1 MRRRRLLATAL
12 VGGATLVAVT
22 SVNAGGAP
30 PDATAGGACLGLAC
44 PDSDHPVPE
53 AGGPIP
59 SLSGP
64 PQLKQQRQ
72 AGFYE
77 YGLLNPLHG
86 DRAVAYVVPPGQ
98 ANRMPASVRE
108 LPIVRS
114 LATETT
120 YFEDGSTV
128 FIVDRHIFGAIPST
142 TTTARATRFRRAGS
156 RARRLRARSAHVV
169 NNCPD
174 NYFCIYDFENNTGE
188 RWGLYGIGTGWISL
202 SACCGFN
209 DRAESAHNNRARDS
223 LLNKHNPPSD
233 APSDRY
239 CSDSDSV
246 DFSLDNNFGG
256 GGNNEASMWANLD
269 NDGRC

>member
-1 MRRRRLLATAL
+1 MRRRRLLAAAL
-12 VGGATLVAVT
+12 VAGAALVAVE
-22 SVNAGGAP
+22 VNASGAP
-30 PDATAGGACLGLAC
+30 QSAAGSCLGLAC
-44 PDSDHPVPE
+44 PDAERDVPE
-53 AGGPIP
+53 ARGPVT

-64 PQLKQQRQ
+64 HQLKQQGQ

-86 DRAVAYVVPPGQ
+86 ERAVAYVVPPGQ
-98 ANRMPASVRE
+98 ASRMPSSVRD
-108 LPIVRS
+108 LPVVKS
-114 LATETT
+114 LATDTT

-128 FIVDRHIFGAIPST
+128 FIVDRHIFGAIPPAT
-142 TTTARATRFRRAGS
+142 TPARATRFRRAGS
-156 RARRLRARSAHVV
+156 QPRRRRARSAHVV

-188 RWGLYGIGTGWISL
+188 RWGLHGIGTGWISL

-209 DRAESAHNNRARDS
+209 DRAESVHNNRARDS

-233 APSDRY
+233 AASDRY

-256 GGNNEASMWANLD
+256 GGNNDASMWANLD